1 MPAIMDKILR
11 SKSLPELLKL
21 MPAYFKVRGF
31 VACFYFSA
39 APGSRGNAPR
49 ALMEPVH
56 HGLSREVV
64 EAYLSA
70 NFQRLDI
77 VPRTAMALGIPV
89 RWTEAWASVDATPE
103 ERGFLQLM
111 RDLEIGDG
119 FTLPC
124 YGPNGRDG
132 YVGIGRMT
140 EHALTDTDALREM
153 HLAAQAAHLRIC
165 EFKAGDQ
172 ADDRPLSG
180 REREVLDWVARGKS
194 NSVIADILGISVGT
208 VDTYLRRIYDKLDVT
223 DRTSAAVRG
232 IGMGLIAA

>member
-1 MPAIMDKILR
+1 M
-11 SKSLPELLKL
+11 
-21 MPAYFKVRGF
+21 
-31 VACFYFSA
+31 
-39 APGSRGNAPR
+39 
-49 ALMEPVH
+49 
-56 HGLSREVV
+56 
-64 EAYLSA
+64 
-70 NFQRLDI
+70 
-77 VPRTAMALGIPV
+77 
-89 RWTEAWASVDATPE
+89 DATAE

-180 REREVLDWVARGKS
+180 REREVLDWPRRHKAWYAALICARRF
-194 NSVIADILGISVGT
+194 
-208 VDTYLRRIYDKLDVT
+208 RRPC
-223 DRTSAAVRG
+223 AVHQRPLPAHAKRLQHG
-232 IGMGLIAA
+232 

>member
-1 MPAIMDKILR
+1 MEKVLR
-11 SKSLPELLKL
+11 SRSLPDLLEV
-21 MPAYFKVRGF
+21 MPAYFEENGF
-31 VACFYFSA
+31 SSCFYFSA
-39 APGSRGNAPR
+39 APGTRGNAPEG
-49 ALMEPVH
+49 LMEPMH
-56 HGLSREVV
+56 HGFSPEVV
-64 EAYLSA
+64 RTYLAA
-70 NFQRLDI
+70 NFQRLDV
-77 VPRTAMALGIPV
+77 VPRTAMALGVPV

-111 RDLEIGDG
+111 RELEIGDG
-119 FTLPC
+119 FTMPC

-132 YVGIGRMT
+132 YVGIGRMA
-140 EHALTDTDALREM
+140 ENARVDEDALREM
-153 HLAAQAAHLRIC
+153 HMAAQAMHLRIC
-165 EFKAGDQ
+165 EFLAGRQ

-194 NSVIADILGISVGT
+194 NSVIAEILGISVGT